1 MKAEE
6 LMGRVVAGFG
16 GFYHVRL
23 SDGRVLVCRGRGK
36 LKKTHKSILVGD
48 DVRISM
54 LDGEGVLLGNS
65 DQKVEAMIEEI
76 YPRRNQ
82 LHRPHICN
90 IDQLVIVLAW
100 HLPDYDL
107 LLLDNMLLMARMAQV
122 DVLICFNKTDLML
135 PEEQPQ
141 LELIRR
147 AYGEAGCKVL
157 TVSAELGRGVEELR
171 HELSGRC
178 SVFAGPSGVGKS
190 SLLNLLLPDEH
201 AQTGAV
207 SERLLRGKHTTRY
220 VRLLPLPDDEAN
232 SMIADTPGFFVL
244 DSPSQVDQ
252 YMLPQ
257 LYSEYVLSAE
267 SDNGCRFDGC
277 RHDKEP
283 DCAVREAVEQGMLDS
298 GRYQR
303 YLRILHEIQEREAK
317 FK

>member
-232 SMIADTPGFFVL
+232 GICCRNCTANMFSVPNLITVVVL
-244 DSPSQVDQ
+244 TDAAMTKSPIV
-252 YMLPQ
+252 
-257 LYSEYVLSAE
+257 LYAKLWSRV
-267 SDNGCRFDGC
+267 CWT
-277 RHDKEP
+277 
-283 DCAVREAVEQGMLDS
+283 AVAISVIYAYCTKSKRERRNLN
-298 GRYQR
+298 
-303 YLRILHEIQEREAK
+303 EAYCT
-317 FK
+317 FIFIC